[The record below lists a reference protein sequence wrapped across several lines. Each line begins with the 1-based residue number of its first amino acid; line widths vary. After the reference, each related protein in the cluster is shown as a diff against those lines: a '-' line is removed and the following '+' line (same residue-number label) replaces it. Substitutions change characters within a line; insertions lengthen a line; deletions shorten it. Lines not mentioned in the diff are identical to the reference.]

1 MATHFEKKNQA
12 IFQSASNLKPIQT
25 TLKKIFFFIRTH
37 KRNLKKYLHVY
48 ESQIGVRFLIGW

>member
-1 MATHFEKKNQA
+1 MATHFGKKNQA
-12 IFQSASNLKPIQT
+12 IFQSALNLKPIQT

-48 ESQIGVRFLIGW
+48 ESQILVFDF